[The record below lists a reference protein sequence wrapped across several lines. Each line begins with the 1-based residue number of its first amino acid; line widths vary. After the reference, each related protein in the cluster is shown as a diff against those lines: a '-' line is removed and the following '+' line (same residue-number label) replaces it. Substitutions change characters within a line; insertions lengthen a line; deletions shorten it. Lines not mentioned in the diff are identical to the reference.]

1 MNDRSVERERERERN
16 SEGMKTKGQSRDTEN
31 FVTLLFFAF
40 GLLFRGFQY

>member
-1 MNDRSVERERERERN
+1 MNDRSVEREREREEN

-40 GLLFRGFQY
+40 GLLF